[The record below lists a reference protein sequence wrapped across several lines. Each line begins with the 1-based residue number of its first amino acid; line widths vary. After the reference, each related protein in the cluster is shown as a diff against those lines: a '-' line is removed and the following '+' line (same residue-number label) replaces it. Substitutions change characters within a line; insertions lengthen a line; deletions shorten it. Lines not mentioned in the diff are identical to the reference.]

1 MSHLTNKLEIGKTKT
16 KGDHLR
22 KIAIALATSLL
33 LIVGYSV
40 PAVAKDKSLNIP
52 KVASVSHPAKVKL
65 VDSGCQKIPFK
76 YTARGVDKDYG
87 MLSVIFTDAD
97 GFTVGGAI
105 LVRGKFFR
113 DKYPYLDELKNRGKF
128 DVTVCREEWTDVRV
142 NGQISDAWPGSVE
155 VEFSATPKGVPDIDP
170 RVMGLLKFTGKFK

>member
-1 MSHLTNKLEIGKTKT
+1 MRKT
-16 KGDHLR
+16 GLVV
-22 KIAIALATSLL
+22 ATSLL
-33 LIVGYSV
+33 LVLSYSV
-40 PAVAKDKSLNIP
+40 PAVAKDKSLNLP
-52 KVASVSHPAKVKL
+52 KVANVSYPAKVEL

-76 YTARGVDKDYG
+76 YTARGVDKEYG
-87 MLSVIFTDAD
+87 LLSVILTDAD
-97 GFTVGGAI
+97 GFNVGGAI

-142 NGQISDAWPGSVE
+142 NSQISDVWPGSVE

-170 RVMGLLKFTGKFK
+170 RVMGMLKFSGKFK